1 MHKEI
6 LRRTNKTNHIETQLH
21 IEEGD
26 QKLNEIIRTFR
37 ENHIRLIQKIEECDK
52 KRDFEQELSRKK
64 MSEKYLIDKPDHELC
79 KAFNAGSTQRPFSQ
93 LKTDRNK
100 DRGIKENSRKE
111 NINYESLKKASVM
124 KSE

>member
-6 LRRTNKTNHIETQLH
+6 LRRTNKTNHIETQPH

-79 KAFNAGSTQRPFSQ
+79 KAFNAGPTQRPFSQ